1 MFITAGSCSVM
12 LLWPTRRIFFC
23 HGWVAGSIEGI
34 RGGSGMSFGVDKLTA
49 ARTTSSAEG
58 LEAGS
63 RVLSAAVI
71 GMTAALLLR
80 KVRRLSISIP
90 LIFSTRE
97 VVDNGERC
105 TTQRIAPGSP
115 PI

>member
-12 LLWPTRRIFFC
+12 LLCPTRGIFFG
-23 HGWVAGSIEGI
+23 HGWVAGSIEAM
-34 RGGSGMSFGVDKLTA
+34 RGGSGMSWGVDTVTA
-49 ARTTSSAEG
+49 ARATSSAESVD
-58 LEAGS
+58 AGS

-90 LIFSTRE
+90 LISLERE
-97 VVDNGERC
+97 V
-105 TTQRIAPGSP
+105 
-115 PI
+115 